1 MTTIPLRLGGSE
13 PLVIRPKQ
21 PDGTMPDLTGS
32 TMQLRIGSGD
42 ACIIVP
48 GVITDDGYDLDVN
61 DLDLPTKLHT
71 ASIWIDWGQGWRW
84 QGEVFLNII
93 GGC

>member
-1 MTTIPLRLGGSE
+1 MTTINLRLGGSE

-32 TMQLRIGSGD
+32 TMQLRIGAGD
-42 ACIIVP
+42 ACIVVP
-48 GVITDDGYDLDVN
+48 STITDDGYELDLN
-61 DLDLPTKLHT
+61 SLDLPPKLHT
-71 ASIWIDWGQGWRW
+71 ASIWIDWGRGWRW
-84 QGEVFLNII
+84 QGDVFLNVT

>member
-1 MTTIPLRLGGSE
+1 MTTINLRLGGSE

-32 TMQLRIGSGD
+32 TMQLRIGVGG
-42 ACIIVP
+42 ACIVVP
-48 GVITDDGYDLDVN
+48 STITDDGYE
-61 DLDLPTKLHT
+61 LDLNSLDLTPRLYT
-71 ASIWIDWGQGWRW
+71 AAIWIDWGAGWRW
-84 QGEVFLNII
+84 QDDMLLNIT